1 MLPPP
6 AMRSDV
12 DGVCVWVPFLDDAP
26 FRSGKA
32 HAFVGGDRPDEGGE
46 FARDGDIDDIGWFSG
61 PDEPAVSGA
70 KPHLRLPGDVLDR
83 PRQLFVALEYL
94 DSDPRR

>member
-61 PDEPAVSGA
+61 PDEPAVLAQSRTCAFHGNFS
-70 KPHLRLPGDVLDR
+70 LRSSIWTPIRAG
-83 PRQLFVALEYL
+83 
-94 DSDPRR
+94 RR